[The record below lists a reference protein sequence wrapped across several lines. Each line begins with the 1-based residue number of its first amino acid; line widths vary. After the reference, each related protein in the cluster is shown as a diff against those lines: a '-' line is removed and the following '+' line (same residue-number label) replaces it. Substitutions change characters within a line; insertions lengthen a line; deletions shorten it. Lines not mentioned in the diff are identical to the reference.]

1 MQDGEELVS
10 YMDTHA
16 AFAPAGGIQEL
27 SFDEIEVVSG
37 GRRSERQEQGCA
49 AIGSF
54 VGGALGIISG
64 LATSAVAGPVAGAFM
79 GLGFA
84 SFGTMAATGTCNS
97 ILDKGGNGAVKKK

>member
-1 MQDGEELVS
+1 MQDGEELMS

-16 AFAPAGGIQEL
+16 AFAPASGFREL
-27 SFDEIEVVSG
+27 SFDEIEEVG
-37 GRRSERQEQGCA
+37 GARSERQELGCA

-97 ILDKGGNGAVKKK
+97 ILDKGRNGAVKEK